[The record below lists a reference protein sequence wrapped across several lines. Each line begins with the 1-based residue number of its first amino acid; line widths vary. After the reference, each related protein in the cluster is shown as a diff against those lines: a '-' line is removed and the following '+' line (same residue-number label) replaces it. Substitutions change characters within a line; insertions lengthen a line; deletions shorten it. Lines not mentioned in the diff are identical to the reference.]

1 MPKCGTKNALLEY
14 LWARILKKLL
24 RYFKSAPSNLSNLSK
39 TRVKTKTHK
48 FEIKC
53 VTWVFLGQNLK
64 VLSCSKSA
72 PLNMSICKILRK
84 NKNAQILYQKCVI
97 WIYLGYNLK
106 TLLSYWNQHPQICL
120 TAKFFEKA
128 KMPKFGIKNALFR
141 LFWAR
146 VWKKYC
152 HILISTLEFINTKVL
167 RKNKKA

>member
-39 TRVKTKTHK
+39 TRVKKKTHK
-48 FEIKC
+48 FEIKS

-106 TLLSYWNQHPQICL
+106 TLLSY
-120 TAKFFEKA
+120 
-128 KMPKFGIKNALFR
+128 
-141 LFWAR
+141 
-146 VWKKYC
+146 
-152 HILISTLEFINTKVL
+152 
-167 RKNKKA
+167 